1 MKWLKYFSLSLII
14 LLLLALTLTGLYYY
28 KGFSKTITK
37 NQVRSNN
44 LEKKE
49 LGEVR
54 KKAAE
59 IKQFEK
65 EKGFNKQYVF
75 LVDMKVPS
83 GKNRFFVYDL
93 LKDSI
98 VKMGLVAHGAGRKM
112 FSLSPIFSN
121 TKESGCTALGKYKIG
136 TPYKGRFGKAYKL
149 YGLDSSNS
157 NSFARNIVLHA
168 YTCVPDK
175 ETYPYPICNSLGCP
189 MVSHLFLSKLQP
201 LIDSSTKPILMWIY
215 Q

>member
-1 MKWLKYFSLSLII
+1 M
-14 LLLLALTLTGLYYY
+14 LLALTFTGLYYY

-37 NQVRSNN
+37 NHVHSNN
-44 LEKKE
+44 LEKNE
-49 LGEVR
+49 LDEIR

-59 IKQFEK
+59 IRQFGK
-65 EKGFNKQYVF
+65 EKCFNRQYLF
-75 LVDMKVPS
+75 LVDMKIPS

-98 VKMGLVAHGAGRKM
+98 LKMGLVAHGAGREM

-136 TPYKGRFGKAYKL
+136 APYKGRFGKAYKL

-189 MVSHLFLSKLQP
+189 MVSYLFLSKLQP
-201 LIDSSTKPILMWIY
+201 IIDNSPKPILMWIY